1 MAVSEKGRNLKQRK
15 WKKKNGNCQ
24 TNIKKIII
32 TPKPIINATWQLQE
46 MRNKKFQ
53 YEVTTEPQK
62 CRRINVLTR
71 KLLTTLPLGPN
82 KEAVIISAL
91 VVGQGS
97 LRDARGIPSYGIIT
111 AALNFRQTC
120 MGVIKFNTNTVRGC
134 SRPTDRHNW
143 YKLNAVLLRRNWK
156 RIFDHTAWIKSLWKG
171 GGGGGGKEIQL
182 LNGRLKVVLKSQ
194 QS

>member
-1 MAVSEKGRNLKQRK
+1 MQHDNCRKCEIKNSNMKSSNYRKNLT
-15 WKKKNGNCQ
+15 GYM
-24 TNIKKIII
+24 I
-32 TPKPIINATWQLQE
+32 TTG
-46 MRNKKFQ
+46 
-53 YEVTTEPQK
+53 PQK

-171 GGGGGGKEIQL
+171 GGGWGKRNSIA
-182 LNGRLKVVLKSQ
+182 
-194 QS
+194 